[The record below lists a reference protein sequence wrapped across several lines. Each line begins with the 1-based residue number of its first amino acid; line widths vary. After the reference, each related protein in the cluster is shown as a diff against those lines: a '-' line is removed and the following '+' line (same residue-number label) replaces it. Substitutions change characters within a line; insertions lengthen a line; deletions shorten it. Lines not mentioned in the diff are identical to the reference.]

1 MIPISYDLEK
11 QEVRDALV
19 PYNDFVRHF
28 KNKTIEGAIKR
39 DMSDIK
45 GSIKTEMI

>member
-28 KNKTIEGAIKR
+28 TPVR
-39 DMSDIK
+39 DK
-45 GSIKTEMI
+45 K